1 MAGFNGFGPKALGFF
16 TALKFHQSKEWFEE
30 NRGLY
35 ESDVLGPMVALL
47 DELSAAFAQASAPPG
62 TSSDGGDLESVTWL
76 LLENIQALSDYR
88 SNVALPPVFQVPQ
101 HAIEV
106 KVCDEPCNVS
116 AAYIPREGIYLAAN
130 LDPIREP
137 LDRSALLH
145 ELVHYLQQG
154 HPKFAGL
161 APCERERSK
170 EQEAYAIQNAYL
182 ASIDSKER
190 VIFYAGDFDCEGD
203 AAQR

>member
-1 MAGFNGFGPKALGFF
+1 
-16 TALKFHQSKEWFEE
+16 
-30 NRGLY
+30 
-35 ESDVLGPMVALL
+35 MVRTCCLVVMLL
-47 DELSAAFAQASAPPG
+47 CGVSATHAPPAMAQAVAPPRAPPEV
-62 TSSDGGDLESVTWL
+62 SDLESIARM
-76 LLENIQALSDYR
+76 LLETIATLSDYR
-88 SNVALPPVFQVPQ
+88 SNVALPPVFQVSQ
-101 HAIEV
+101 YAIEA

-116 AAYIPREGIYLAAN
+116 AAYIPREGIYLAGN

-161 APCERERSK
+161 LPCERERSK

-190 VIFYAGDFDCEGD
+190 VIFYPGDFDCEGD

>member
-1 MAGFNGFGPKALGFF
+1 MHTP
-16 TALKFHQSKEWFEE
+16 TAS
-30 NRGLY
+30 
-35 ESDVLGPMVALL
+35 
-47 DELSAAFAQASAPPG
+47 AQAAAPPD
-62 TSSDGGDLESVTWL
+62 TSSDVGDLESVARV
-76 LLENIQALSDYR
+76 LLENIQALSEYR
-88 SNVALPPVFQVPQ
+88 SNVALPAIFQVPQ
-101 HAIEV
+101 HAIEA

-116 AAYIPREGIYLAAN
+116 AVYVPREGIYLAAN

-154 HPKFAGL
+154 QPKFAGL

-170 EQEAYAIQNAYL
+170 EEEAYAIQNAYL

-190 VIFYAGDFDCEGD
+190 VIFFPGDFDCEGD
-203 AAQR
+203 GTRR

>member
-1 MAGFNGFGPKALGFF
+1 MLLCSVSATHAPPAL
-16 TALKFHQSKEWFEE
+16 
-30 NRGLY
+30 
-35 ESDVLGPMVALL
+35 
-47 DELSAAFAQASAPPG
+47 AQAVAPPDA
-62 TSSDGGDLESVTWL
+62 SSEVGDLESITRL

-88 SNVALPPVFQVPQ
+88 SNIALPPVFQVPQ
-101 HAIEV
+101 HVIEA

-145 ELVHYLQQG
+145 ELVHYLQQN

-203 AAQR
+203 TAQR

>member
-1 MAGFNGFGPKALGFF
+1 MVRIRSVIVMLLCSVYATHAL
-16 TALKFHQSKEWFEE
+16 TAI
-30 NRGLY
+30 
-35 ESDVLGPMVALL
+35 
-47 DELSAAFAQASAPPG
+47 AQTVAPPD
-62 TSSDGGDLESVTWL
+62 TSSDVGDLESVTRL

-88 SNVALPPVFQVPQ
+88 SNVTLPPIFQVPQ
-101 HAIEV
+101 YAIEA

-116 AAYIPREGIYLAAN
+116 AAYVPREGIYLAAN

-170 EQEAYAIQNAYL
+170 EEEAYAIQNAYL
-182 ASIDSKER
+182 AWIDSKER
-190 VIFYAGDFDCEGD
+190 VIFRAGDFDCESDG
-203 AAQR
+203 AQR